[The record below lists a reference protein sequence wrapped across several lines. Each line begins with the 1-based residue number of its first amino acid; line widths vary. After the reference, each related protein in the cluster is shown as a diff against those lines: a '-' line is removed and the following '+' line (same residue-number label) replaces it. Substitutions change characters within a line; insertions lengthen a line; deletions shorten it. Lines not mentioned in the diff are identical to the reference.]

1 MSMPL
6 SDPTDDALMTEINM
20 TPLVDVMLVL
30 LIVFILA
37 MPLIQNSTRV
47 ELPQA
52 QSAPAAPQPDA
63 IRLTIDASG
72 QTFWN
77 DARVS
82 PQELRTR
89 LTEAAHRSPQPPIEL
104 RADRATRYEPV
115 AQALAAAREAGMASV
130 GFVTEPAR

>member
-6 SDPTDDALMTEINM
+6 SDPTDDTLMTEINM

-82 PQELRTR
+82 PQKLRTHWAD
-89 LTEAAHRSPQPPIEL
+89 LTSQGVH
-104 RADRATRYEPV
+104 
-115 AQALAAAREAGMASV
+115 
-130 GFVTEPAR
+130 FF